1 MGEVMVWNCLSEVV
15 SFWETKGSIYRL
27 NGMLNF
33 ALKYPSKRKKG
44 RLALSRRQSKGGG
57 ARGSTDVAAKE

>member
-1 MGEVMVWNCLSEVV
+1 MGEVMVRNCLSEVV

-44 RLALSRRQSKGGG
+44 RVSG
-57 ARGSTDVAAKE
+57 RGKEKRKNREREK

>member
-1 MGEVMVWNCLSEVV
+1 MGEVMLWNCLSEVL

-33 ALKYPSKRKKG
+33 ALKYPSKREKG
-44 RLALSRRQSKGGG
+44 RLALSRRQSKWGG
-57 ARGSTDVAAKE
+57 ARGNTGVAVKR